1 VLEVLKLQVCKHYLN
16 TFHSAEIYRCRP
28 ILDAK
33 ECAIGVMAAC
43 GVFEMTEPRV
53 VEAMRILTVA
63 NDVVNYVCRD
73 HVQGTQSFFV
83 SFLLRPVPT
92 ANAGLATVSSSC
104 ATTQSTFTSASLA
117 YVGLHIHITRSHGS
131 ARVL

>member
-1 VLEVLKLQVCKHYLN
+1 
-16 TFHSAEIYRCRP
+16 
-28 ILDAK
+28 
-33 ECAIGVMAAC
+33 MAAC

-73 HVQGTQSFFV
+73 HVQGTQSFVV

-117 YVGLHIHITRSHGS
+117 YVGLHNTHHTL
-131 ARVL
+131 ARQCESVVRATIKVNGEGQILTHPRHP